1 MRKYWSFFR
10 LRFVTGLQYRAA
22 ALAGVVTQF
31 FWGMMEVLV
40 FWAFYRSDADAFPM
54 TFQALCTYVWMQQAF
69 LAFFAV
75 WGMENEIFN
84 CIRDGNVS
92 YELCRPV
99 DVYHMWFARSCATR
113 VSRAVLRC
121 MPILA
126 AAALLPSPFGM
137 TLPVSLQAGVMSLVG
152 MLLGLLVTV
161 AFCMLVYVVTFFTV
175 SPDGVRMVAVSLVEL
190 LAGAIVPIPFFP
202 DAIRKI
208 AEFLPFASMQNVPL
222 RIYSG
227 DMAGLAA
234 LQALALQLFWF
245 LVLVLLGKMLMRHA
259 SRNIVLQGG

>member
-10 LRFVTGLQYRAA
+10 LRFVMGLQYRAA
-22 ALAGVVTQF
+22 ALAGIVTQF

-40 FWAFYRSDADAFPM
+40 FWAFYRSDAGAFPM
-54 TFQALCTYVWMQQAF
+54 TMQATCTYVWMQQAF
-69 LAFFAV
+69 LALFAA
-75 WGMENEIFN
+75 WSMENEIFD

-99 DVYHMWFARSCATR
+99 DVYNMWLARSCATR

-121 MPILA
+121 LPILLV
-126 AAALLPSPFGM
+126 AALLPAPFGM
-137 TLPVSLQAGVMSLVG
+137 TLPVSLMAGVMSFAGLV
-152 MLLGLLVTV
+152 LGLLVTV

-202 DAIRKI
+202 DSIRKI
-208 AEFLPFASMQNVPL
+208 AELLPFASMQNVPL

-227 DMAGLAA
+227 DIAGSAA
-234 LQALALQLFWF
+234 IRALALQFFWL
-245 LVLVLLGKMLMRHA
+245 LVLVLLGKMLMKLA